1 MTSAQEIE
9 RDAPTRIGGCAQAL
23 LVLGLLAIFF
33 FVSFLLLLPAPQ
45 APG

>member
-1 MTSAQEIE
+1 MIPSREME
-9 RDAPTRIGGCAQAL
+9 RDAPARIGGCAQAL

-33 FVSFLLLLPAPQ
+33 FVSFLLLPAPQ